1 MNKLLAIT
9 VLTALLALSAES
21 FRVPRDAE
29 EKGTFANVMDTLK
42 SYYDKSVDTANS
54 YVETVKGY
62 KIEEKA
68 KNVYDETVRAVTT
81 YSGIFGDQLYH
92 MLYSQDSA

>member
-1 MNKLLAIT
+1 MTGALNLLLPPAG
-9 VLTALLALSAES
+9 AES

-29 EKGTFANVMDTLK
+29 EKGTFANVIDTLK
-42 SYYDKSVDTANS
+42 SYYDKSVDAANS

-68 KNVYDETVRAVTT
+68 K
-81 YSGIFGDQLYH
+81 
-92 MLYSQDSA
+92 